1 VNATA
6 FDLEN
11 NINNNGVKFYY
22 SLDNVSWQPISS
34 DASGN
39 LLDEGEL
46 FYEISWDTTSVPDN
60 IYWLRAE
67 AEDLTNLFGS
77 DISDDSIIVHNK
89 RTNPP
94 KIIFV
99 QPQKGLPM
107 DPIQSIIVEVI
118 DFDDDVESVTFLY
131 SSDNN
136 TWELIDSR
144 LNPEVG
150 NTYKTIWETEKIYN
164 GDYFI
169 KIVAKDKMGNQE
181 ELTEGPFEVTVGK
194 DKKSSTS
201 GGDFFGGV
209 FIWIII
215 IIVIVVIMVL
225 VILLMLKRG
234 KRREKELIA
243 EVSAELRGTQPLEG
257 EIVSTP
263 GIGAPDQ
270 TYVPASQADAIP
282 TAGFGE
288 PEGTLNTIRIKWMLG
303 ETKDF
308 L

>member
-1 VNATA
+1 
-6 FDLEN
+6 
-11 NINNNGVKFYY
+11 
-22 SLDNVSWQPISS
+22 
-34 DASGN
+34 
-39 LLDEGEL
+39 
-46 FYEISWDTTSVPDN
+46 
-60 IYWLRAE
+60 
-67 AEDLTNLFGS
+67 
-77 DISDDSIIVHNK
+77 
-89 RTNPP
+89 
-94 KIIFV
+94 
-99 QPQKGLPM
+99 M

-288 PEGTLNTIRIKWMLG
+288 PEGDIEHYKDQMDAWRDEGFLVTRLENLYFTDRNMFMNAFPVFKMNVAKLRDISTKLDTIDPTGQELEVDSIRVKLYDPDQAPAAENEFNALQAKLGIATTDVTGMLQNLYHRS
-303 ETKDF
+303 KYKCQ
-308 L
+308 